1 MTRQTRP
8 YPSAGTYPALATTR
22 PLLPFAATDEGD
34 LILRKP
40 PE

>member
-1 MTRQTRP
+1 MEGRRDFILSVGMKDQIWQFP
-8 YPSAGTYPALATTR
+8 FS
-22 PLLPFAATDEGD
+22 LPPTEGD